1 MPVII
6 SEKYFTVDVVLHKK
20 LGKTKIKISK
30 GKKILYN
37 ANADAE
43 VSKWSIKTCVY
54 NTEK

>member
-43 VSKWSIKTCVY
+43 VSKWSIKTCVC